1 MLGQIAHDP
10 GDPFLQQIAQFEK
23 EGKLLGAQRI
33 RMRTEYDLEMM
44 AEMGFCQGIENH
56 SRHVLRQR

>member
-1 MLGQIAHDP
+1 MKSATRAIREELE
-10 GDPFLQQIAQFEK
+10 QQIAQFEK
-23 EGKLLGAQRI
+23 EGKLLEAQRI

-56 SRHVLRQR
+56 SRHVLRQ